1 MLQLLLG
8 TGFILLDLNV
18 EFGST
23 VLGLLPDTVG
33 YLLLVAAIRRL
44 GPLCPRLRKCELY
57 VGVMIFYSL
66 ALYCFD
72 LFGISVKIGVMGML
86 LSCISCIYCFFILY
100 QCVRSLWELE
110 QQYGLHLK
118 SNVLK
123 LGWLIAAAGNLCTYA
138 AAVIFPQW
146 VTVCTLA
153 GCAGNIYFIIG
164 LYHAYRNFCTSKPM
178 IPPEVRALQDL

>member
-1 MLQLLLG
+1 MLQILLG

-18 EFGST
+18 QFGST

-33 YLLLVAAIRRL
+33 YLLLAAAIRRL
-44 GPLCPRLRKCELY
+44 GSLCPRLKKCELY
-57 VGVMIFYSL
+57 VGIMIFYSL

-72 LFGISVKIGVMGML
+72 LFGISAKIGVMGML

-100 QCVRSLWELE
+100 QYVRSLWELE

-123 LGWLIAAAGNLCTYA
+123 LGWLIAAAGNFCTYTA
-138 AAVIFPQW
+138 AAIFPQGA
-146 VTVCTLA
+146 TACALA
-153 GCAGNIYFIIG
+153 SCVGNIYFIIN
-164 LYHAYRNFCTSKPM
+164 LYHAYRNFRASKPM
-178 IPPEVRALQDL
+178 ISSEVHALQNL

>member
-8 TGFILLDLNV
+8 ASFILLDLNV
-18 EFGST
+18 QFGSN

-33 YLLLVAAIRRL
+33 YLLLAAAIRRL
-44 GPLCPRLRKCELY
+44 SPLCPRLRKCELY
-57 VGVMIFYSL
+57 VGVMIIYSL

-72 LFGISVKIGVMGML
+72 LFGISAKIGVMGML
-86 LSCISCIYCFFILY
+86 LSFISCIYCFFILY
-100 QCVRSLWELE
+100 QCVRGLWELE

-123 LGWLIAAAGNLCTYA
+123 LAYLIAATGNFCAYA
-138 AAVIFPQW
+138 AAAIFPQGI
-146 VTVCTLA
+146 TACTLA
-153 GCAGNIYFIIG
+153 SCAGSIYFIIN

-178 IPPEVRALQDL
+178 IPSEVRALQDL